1 MANIDSALATP
12 SDEDCSLISLLEA
25 KAYQLLARRE
35 YSVFELRRKFNALAP
50 GHIATQVLN
59 ELIQQ
64 GMQSDKRFAEMLV
77 RARFNAGKGPAI
89 LKHELD
95 KHHIDTDLIDSA
107 MAVYQHQWG
116 ALAEQVR
123 IKKFGEQPPTNFKEW
138 AKQARFLQS
147 RGFTSTQIGQFNH

>member
-1 MANIDSALATP
+1 MLKD
-12 SDEDCSLISLLEA
+12 
-25 KAYQLLARRE
+25 KACQLLARRE
-35 YSVFELRRKFNALAP
+35 YSAFELRQKFKALAP
-50 GHIATQVLN
+50 DAIIMQVLGD
-59 ELIQQ
+59 LIQQ

-123 IKKFGEQPPTNFKEW
+123 IKKFGEQSPTNFKEW